1 MLYNARG
8 IRRAAARA
16 LTAGEP
22 MMGVHMNQTAP
33 GIVDQ
38 SPSGISEQERRWAIL
53 RWLSAKL
60 HDTPHSDILDAA
72 NQFEN
77 FVAGQVA
84 GQKLSKEAVSE
95 IERIEPVASKIIAQA
110 AEVDADLEAMD
121 PPEWMDRR

>member
-1 MLYNARG
+1 
-8 IRRAAARA
+8 
-16 LTAGEP
+16 
-22 MMGVHMNQTAP
+22 MNQSAS

-95 IERIEPVASKIIAQA
+95 IERIEPVAGKIVAQA
-110 AEVDADLEAMD
+110 AEVETDPEDLE
-121 PPEWMDRR
+121 PPEWMDRRQSEPAET